1 MLCTET
7 HSLKNV
13 TLEWCSASQ
22 VFSRTASKMSQETAA
37 GSWLT
42 FYFFFLITALISAM
56 EAKKFFKSNAFV
68 KVLIS
73 YWVYKTTKCNLQ
85 TAKLH
90 FQAAFIN
97 RGNGFFVI
105 YQDWSRE
112 WMRPLRQNPAWMDV
126 WCDRLPPV
134 LSSDCFDLL
143 GALSAMKV
151 PAKKRHSR
159 LPHTA
164 THRQQHVVNFLLMAP
179 KVKLIW
185 CRGCAGRTLNIY
197 LAFVWIRSQTGTV
210 QLHPAGHL
218 APCAVRAQQC
228 VCVCVFRVGEYCFVL
243 CNQTLQFFTT
253 VFHTVPSSLLV
264 F

>member
-1 MLCTET
+1 MQCITSIQPHCIQDE
-7 HSLKNV
+7 
-13 TLEWCSASQ
+13 
-22 VFSRTASKMSQETAA
+22 SRNCCRK
-37 GSWLT
+37 LT
-42 FYFFFLITALISAM
+42 NFLFFFLITALISAM
-56 EAKKFFKSNAFV
+56 GAKMFKSNAFV

-73 YWVYKTTKCNLQ
+73 YWMYKTMKCNFQ
-85 TAKLH
+85 TAKLC
-90 FQAAFIN
+90 QGAFIN

-112 WMRPLRQNPAWMDV
+112 RMRPLRQIPAWMDV

-151 PAKKRHSR
+151 PAKKRHSW

-185 CRGCAGRTLNIY
+185 CHGCAGRTLNIY
-197 LAFVWIRSQTGTV
+197 LAFVLTRSQTGTV
-210 QLHPAGHL
+210 QLRPAGHL
-218 APCAVRAQQC
+218 APSAVRAQQSVC
-228 VCVCVFRVGEYCFVL
+228 AHVCVCSGLESIEEYCFLL
-243 CNQTLQFFTT
+243 CNQTLQFLPLCSILY
-253 VFHTVPSSLLV
+253 HLV
-264 F
+264 C